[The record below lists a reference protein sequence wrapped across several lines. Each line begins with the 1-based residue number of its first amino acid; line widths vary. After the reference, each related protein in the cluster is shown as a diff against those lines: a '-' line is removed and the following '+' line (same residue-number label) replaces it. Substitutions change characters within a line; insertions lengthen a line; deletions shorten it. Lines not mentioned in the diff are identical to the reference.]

1 MIKIDETMTLDDILE
16 DNHLIEN
23 INFDAIGENQEIDR
37 VTITLK
43 DGRVLVL
50 DETKDSNKV
59 KITVLHDNKNI
70 SIL

>member
-50 DETKDSNKV
+50 DETKNSNKV